1 MEKAMTTFTKITG
14 IAGILV
20 AGLIAANSPT
30 RAANENSGVTEGQVI
45 RTELGNDATAIS
57 YWVSQPDGW
66 HVVTTIDSVSGRD
79 TDAEHHA
86 VTRFSA
92 TLMPGQEQVIS
103 VPFPLG
109 EPQQSLRIRRIG
121 DRIEV
126 ARLSETAL

>member
-1 MEKAMTTFTKITG
+1 MEKAMTTFVKITG

-20 AGLIAANSPT
+20 AGLIAANAPT
-30 RAANENSGVTEGQVI
+30 HAANENPGVPEGQAI
-45 RTELGNDATAIS
+45 RTELGDDATAIS
-57 YWVSQPDGW
+57 YWVRNPDGW

-109 EPQQSLRIRRIG
+109 EPQQALRIRRVD

-126 ARLSETAL
+126 TRLSEPAL

>member
-1 MEKAMTTFTKITG
+1 MTTLLRTTS
-14 IAGILV
+14 IASILV
-20 AGLIAANSPT
+20 AGVIAANS
-30 RAANENSGVTEGQVI
+30 ACANENLDLGEGQAI
-45 RTELGNDATAIS
+45 QTELGNDATAIS

-92 TLMPGQEQVIS
+92 TLLPGQVQVIS
-103 VPFPLG
+103 VPLPLG
-109 EPQQSLRIRRIG
+109 EQQLVLRIRRID

-126 ARLSETAL
+126 ERMADPAI

>member
-1 MEKAMTTFTKITG
+1 MTTVVKSTR

-20 AGLIAANSPT
+20 AWLIAANSPT
-30 RAANENSGVTEGQVI
+30 YAANENLEVAEGQAI

-103 VPFPLG
+103 VPLPLG
-109 EPQQSLRIRRIG
+109 EPQQALRIRRID
-121 DRIEV
+121 DRVEV
-126 ARLSETAL
+126 ERLTEPSI

>member
-1 MEKAMTTFTKITG
+1 MTMLLRTTS
-14 IAGILV
+14 IASILV
-20 AGLIAANSPT
+20 AGFIAANST
-30 RAANENSGVTEGQVI
+30 ALAANDNSNVAEGQAI

-57 YWVSQPDGW
+57 YWVSQRDGW

-92 TLMPGQEQVIS
+92 TLLPGQMQVIS
-103 VPFPLG
+103 VPLPLS
-109 EPQQSLRIRRIG
+109 EPQQALHIQRIG

-126 ARLSETAL
+126 TRQIEPTL

>member
-1 MEKAMTTFTKITG
+1 MTMFAKSTG

-20 AGLIAANSPT
+20 AGLIAASSPT
-30 RAANENSGVTEGQVI
+30 RAANENSEVAEGQAI
-45 RTELGNDATAIS
+45 RTDLGNDATAVS

-66 HVVTTIDSVSGRD
+66 HVVTTIDSVGGRD

-103 VPFPLG
+103 VPFPIG